1 MLIVEDD
8 RAQALFAQSVLHGA
22 GMQAIV
28 HNDADAALQAIKEH
42 RPDLIL
48 MDLHLPGL
56 DGMRLT
62 ALIRQQP
69 GLQLLPIVFLS
80 GDPDPERQF
89 EVLDSG
95 ADDYLSKPIRPRHLI
110 AAVANRIRRAR
121 AQAATLPG
129 ATGAPATSNPETGLP
144 TRHHVLQQLNTALA
158 HRDQGGVFFIE
169 VASALGLRER
179 YGYAAFER
187 LMVQA
192 GQRLAEAGHPHLLAR
207 LNDNSFLLLA
217 RSADEDALES
227 IAASLREQ
235 LSARAFVIRDDES
248 VHLRGVV
255 GYAPLSPGFEDANSA
270 LEAVERTTLQARLLS
285 AGWPA
290 MCTARQSPNRNTWRC
305 WKDSWN
311 WPISRSSLL
320 PAATPRSTSC
330 CCAFARPT
338 APCWQ

>member
-1 MLIVEDD
+1 
-8 RAQALFAQSVLHGA
+8 
-22 GMQAIV
+22 MQAIV
-28 HNDADAALQAIKEH
+28 HSDADGALQAIKEH

-129 ATGAPATSNPETGLP
+129 ASGVPATSNPETGLP

-158 HRDQGGVFFIE
+158 HRDRGGVFFIE

-192 GQRLAEAGHPHLLAR
+192 ARLAEAGHPHLLAR

-217 RSADEDALES
+217 RNADEDALEG
-227 IAASLREQ
+227 IAASC
-235 LSARAFVIRDDES
+235 A
-248 VHLRGVV
+248 
-255 GYAPLSPGFEDANSA
+255 
-270 LEAVERTTLQARLLS
+270 
-285 AGWPA
+285 
-290 MCTARQSPNRNTWRC
+290 
-305 WKDSWN
+305 
-311 WPISRSSLL
+311 SSCRRV
-320 PAATPRSTSC
+320 PS
-330 CCAFARPT
+330 
-338 APCWQ
+338 

>member
-1 MLIVEDD
+1 
-8 RAQALFAQSVLHGA
+8 
-22 GMQAIV
+22 V
-28 HNDADAALQAIKEH
+28 HSDADAALQAIKEH

-158 HRDQGGVFFIE
+158 HR
-169 VASALGLRER
+169 
-179 YGYAAFER
+179 
-187 LMVQA
+187 
-192 GQRLAEAGHPHLLAR
+192 
-207 LNDNSFLLLA
+207 
-217 RSADEDALES
+217 
-227 IAASLREQ
+227 
-235 LSARAFVIRDDES
+235 
-248 VHLRGVV
+248 
-255 GYAPLSPGFEDANSA
+255 
-270 LEAVERTTLQARLLS
+270 
-285 AGWPA
+285 
-290 MCTARQSPNRNTWRC
+290 
-305 WKDSWN
+305 
-311 WPISRSSLL
+311 
-320 PAATPRSTSC
+320 
-330 CCAFARPT
+330 
-338 APCWQ
+338 